1 MNLEVLAAAFP
12 GFEQE
17 DLEAAFEVLQEL
29 QSGIAVGLEDA
40 QPSEVESLQPK
51 ILGQV
56 KAELKLREINRQP

>member
-1 MNLEVLAAAFP
+1 MNLEILAAAFP
-12 GFEQE
+12 GFQQGN
-17 DLEAAFEVLQEL
+17 LEAAFEVLQEL
-29 QSGIAVGLEDA
+29 QPGIAAWLEDA